1 MLMIV
6 YWRRTSLL
14 GLNLWWGKGLAFVSE
29 TAFNLEHGAWSM
41 EHGARSGGS
50 KHHGMLIC
58 REQTIVSI

>member
-1 MLMIV
+1 MIV

-41 EHGARSGGS
+41 EHGAWSME
-50 KHHGMLIC
+50 HGAWSMELEAGVPNIMVC
-58 REQTIVSI
+58 